1 MDVKG
6 SIDLDSTFW
15 NLLAFD
21 NLSELKELE
30 IMRCPPLSLHHFHM
44 LSSLKTLKLWSSS
57 SIVFPLVEGES
68 GAEYQFPAVERMTV
82 DEWGASA
89 KELTQLLAYFPNLS
103 ELTLW
108 DCDKILWLGVRRV

>member
-1 MDVKG
+1 LDVKG

-57 SIVFPLVEGES
+57 SIVFPLVEGERC
-68 GAEYQFPAVERMTV
+68 AKYQFPVECMFIY
-82 DEWGASA
+82 EWGASA